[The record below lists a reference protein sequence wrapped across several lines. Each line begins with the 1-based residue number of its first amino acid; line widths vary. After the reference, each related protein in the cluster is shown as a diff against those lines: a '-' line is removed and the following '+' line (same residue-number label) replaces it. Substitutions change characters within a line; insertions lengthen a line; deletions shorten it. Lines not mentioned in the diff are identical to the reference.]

1 MLQVGLLLLLAL
13 ILIFMPFLNG
23 AFGFGMPNVLVLLIA
38 IIITVL
44 FTYWPEIAK
53 KFNSIR

>member
-1 MLQVGLLLLLAL
+1 MLLAL
-13 ILIFMPFLNG
+13 ILIFVPFLNS

-38 IIITVL
+38 VIITAL
-44 FTYWPEIAK
+44 FTFWPEIAK